1 MCSLRVCALCL
12 GYAHFARN
20 SARRLHRGN
29 AETMDGKT
37 QARVPLENQKIS
49 AWRKGTVGG

>member
-20 SARRLHRGN
+20 SARRLYRGN
-29 AETMDGKT
+29 AETMDRKT

-49 AWRKGTVGG
+49 AGKGTVGG